1 MRDEF
6 RNLRLKQLD
15 RALKPFRA
23 AAKNPRP
30 QKGWLRAIRE
40 AAGISASEVARTL
53 KTSRQLPVQ
62 LEKAEAEDRI
72 TLRSLRA
79 AANALGCELV
89 YALVPRASSLHE
101 LVEERAIWIIDERG
115 CLPFVRIPFR
125 VLIDREG
132 SVRAVQRNYPLARK
146 IAGALIEFPERP
158 ERKPLLRPALRTS
171 DGHGRTDALV
181 KRPLFG
187 RYQE

>member
-15 RALKPFRA
+15 RTLKPFRA

-53 KTSRQLPVQ
+53 NTSRQLPVQ

-72 TLRSLRA
+72 TLKSLRA
-79 AANALGCELV
+79 AADALGCELV
-89 YALVPRASSLHE
+89 YALVPRANTLHD
-101 LVEERAIWIIDERG
+101 LVEERARILAKKHVLGVEHSMALEDQAVGRVDE
-115 CLPFVRIPFR
+115 
-125 VLIDREG
+125 
-132 SVRAVQRNYPLARK
+132 AVETETRR
-146 IAGALIEFPERP
+146 
-158 ERKPLLRPALRTS
+158 LLR
-171 DGHGRTDALV
+171 
-181 KRPLFG
+181 KRG
-187 RYQE
+187 VR

>member
-15 RALKPFRA
+15 RTLKPFRA

-40 AAGISASEVARTL
+40 ATGISASEVARTL
-53 KTSRQLPVQ
+53 QTSRQLPVQ

-72 TLRSLRA
+72 TLKSLRA

-89 YALVPRASSLHE
+89 YALVPKANTLHE
-101 LVEERAIWIIDERG
+101 MLEQRARTEAKKHVLGVEHSMALENQAVGRLDE
-115 CLPFVRIPFR
+115 
-125 VLIDREG
+125 
-132 SVRAVQRNYPLARK
+132 AVEAETKR
-146 IAGALIEFPERP
+146 
-158 ERKPLLRPALRTS
+158 LLR
-171 DGHGRTDALV
+171 
-181 KRPLFG
+181 KRG
-187 RYQE
+187 AR

>member
-15 RALKPFRA
+15 RTLKPFRA

-40 AAGISASEVARTL
+40 ATGISASEVARTL

-72 TLRSLRA
+72 TLKSLRA

-89 YALVPRASSLHE
+89 YALVPKAHTLHE
-101 LVEERAIWIIDERG
+101 LLEQRARTEAKKHVLGVEHSMALEDQAVGRVDE
-115 CLPFVRIPFR
+115 
-125 VLIDREG
+125 
-132 SVRAVQRNYPLARK
+132 AVEAETKR
-146 IAGALIEFPERP
+146 
-158 ERKPLLRPALRTS
+158 LLR
-171 DGHGRTDALV
+171 
-181 KRPLFG
+181 KRG
-187 RYQE
+187 VR

>member
-15 RALKPFRA
+15 RTLKPFRAA

-72 TLRSLRA
+72 TLKSLRA
-79 AANALGCELV
+79 AAQALGCELV
-89 YALVPRASSLHE
+89 YALVPKADTLQD
-101 LVEERAIWIIDERG
+101 LVEERARAQAKKHVLGVEHSMALEDQAVGRIDE
-115 CLPFVRIPFR
+115 
-125 VLIDREG
+125 
-132 SVRAVQRNYPLARK
+132 AVEAETKR
-146 IAGALIEFPERP
+146 
-158 ERKPLLRPALRTS
+158 LLR
-171 DGHGRTDALV
+171 
-181 KRPLFG
+181 KRG
-187 RYQE
+187 VR

>member
-15 RALKPFRA
+15 RTLKPFRA

-72 TLRSLRA
+72 TLKSLRA

-89 YALVPRASSLHE
+89 YALVPRANTLHD
-101 LVEERAIWIIDERG
+101 LVEERARVQAKKHVLGVEHSMALENQAVGRVDE
-115 CLPFVRIPFR
+115 
-125 VLIDREG
+125 
-132 SVRAVQRNYPLARK
+132 AVEAETKR
-146 IAGALIEFPERP
+146 
-158 ERKPLLRPALRTS
+158 LLR
-171 DGHGRTDALV
+171 
-181 KRPLFG
+181 KRG
-187 RYQE
+187 VR

>member
-15 RALKPFRA
+15 RTLKPFRA

-40 AAGISASEVARTL
+40 AAGISASEVARAL

-72 TLRSLRA
+72 TLKSLRTA
-79 AANALGCELV
+79 ADALGCELV
-89 YALVPRASSLHE
+89 YALVPKAKKLHD
-101 LVEERAIWIIDERG
+101 LVEERARAQAKRHVLGVEHSMALEDQAVGRVDE
-115 CLPFVRIPFR
+115 
-125 VLIDREG
+125 
-132 SVRAVQRNYPLARK
+132 AVEAETKR
-146 IAGALIEFPERP
+146 
-158 ERKPLLRPALRTS
+158 LLR
-171 DGHGRTDALV
+171 
-181 KRPLFG
+181 KRG
-187 RYQE
+187 VR

>member
-1 MRDEF
+1 MRNEF

-15 RALKPFRA
+15 RSIEPFRA
-23 AAKNPRP
+23 AAKTQRP

-72 TLRSLRA
+72 TLKSLRA

-89 YALVPRASSLHE
+89 YALVPKANTLQD
-101 LVEERAIWIIDERG
+101 LVQER
-115 CLPFVRIPFR
+115 
-125 VLIDREG
+125 
-132 SVRAVQRNYPLARK
+132 VRAQAKDHVL
-146 IAGALIEFPERP
+146 GVEHSMALEDQAVGRVDEAVEAETKR
-158 ERKPLLRPALRTS
+158 LLR
-171 DGHGRTDALV
+171 
-181 KRPLFG
+181 KRG
-187 RYQE
+187 VR